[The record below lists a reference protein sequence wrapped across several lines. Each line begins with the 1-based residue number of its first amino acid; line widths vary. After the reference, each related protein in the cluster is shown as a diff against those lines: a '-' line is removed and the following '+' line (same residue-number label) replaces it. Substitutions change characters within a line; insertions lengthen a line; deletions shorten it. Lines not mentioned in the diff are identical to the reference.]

1 MRESGIPWPFY
12 TTTSIFILETF
23 SHKVF
28 EKKKKKKKRETVQ
41 QRKVLISIEKR

>member
-23 SHKVF
+23 SHKSL
-28 EKKKKKKKRETVQ
+28 KKRKTKK
-41 QRKVLISIEKR
+41 RKGKLCNKEKF